1 MKKEGIPKKGVKK
14 GDRTTLKNIPKENLF
29 DSDVVGTA
37 RFGLFF
43 QSFFAQTPKLHMLE
57 DNGRILI
64 TKRYLNF

>member
-14 GDRTTLKNIPKENLF
+14 GDGTTLKNIPKENLF

-43 QSFFAQTPKLHMLE
+43 QSFFAQT
-57 DNGRILI
+57 NTQASYVGR
-64 TKRYLNF
+64 